1 MTESKPS
8 LEFPVSDHDTLAE
21 AFAAD
26 TNCMVFVI
34 DLNGMIRWANHAAAA
49 ACGVPDEALRNVLA
63 QSIMPPDFIEERL
76 QFAKQAVETGMPVVC
91 EGICWGLY
99 RRTTFRALRTPP
111 GETDMVMT
119 VCRPKP
125 TDDAHNVDVPGT
137 PPAIRARVDILGPLA
152 VLTERELELLDLIG
166 RGMTTA
172 EIASRLGRSVKTV
185 EWHRV
190 SLGEKLNAS
199 NRVEL
204 ARIALNAGLSG
215 GTLPP
220 LHPDT
225 LTEPKSGSAHQE
237 TR

>member
-8 LEFPVSDHDTLAE
+8 LDFPVSDHETLAE

-26 TNCMVFVI
+26 TNCMAFVI
-34 DLNGMIRWANHAAAA
+34 DLNGIIRWANHAAAA
-49 ACGVPDEALRNVLA
+49 ACGLPREAITNVPSLTILPRDYL
-63 QSIMPPDFIEERL
+63 EERMS
-76 QFAKQAVETGMPVVC
+76 FARKAVETGMPVVC
-91 EGICWGLY
+91 EGISWGLY
-99 RRTTFRALRTPP
+99 RRTTFRPLKTPP
-111 GETDMVMT
+111 GETAMVLI

-125 TDDAHNVDVPGT
+125 TDETNPHDAAGILPT
-137 PPAIRARVDILGPLA
+137 IRAKVDDLGPLA

-172 EIASRLGRSVKTV
+172 EIAARLGRSVKTV

-190 SLGEKLNAS
+190 SLGEKLNAT

-225 LTEPKSGSAHQE
+225 LTEPKSSSAHPE
-237 TR
+237 TL